1 MNTDYLKEWNVK
13 KEQQKVDFMER
24 LYQYSGRT
32 NGLFTGLWRDFCVEE
47 AGPICRDDYF
57 AQLEAIE
64 KFKQME
70 YQQKLQP
77 KQAMISKE
85 EFIPT
90 LHD

>member
-13 KEQQKVDFMER
+13 KEQQKVEFMER

-32 NGLFTGLWRDFCVEE
+32 NGLFTGLWHDFCIKE
-47 AGPICRDDYF
+47 AGPICRDNYF
-57 AQLEAIE
+57 SQLEAIE

>member
-1 MNTDYLKEWNVK
+1 MNTGYLKEWNVK
-13 KEQQKVDFMER
+13 KEQQKVEFMER

-32 NGLFTGLWRDFCVEE
+32 NGLFTGLWHDFCVEE
-47 AGPICRDDYF
+47 AGPICRDNYF
-57 AQLEAIE
+57 SQLEAIE